1 MKAEAAPV
9 REENAAALR
18 HSLMGAQ
25 AYDALRTAIVSGSY
39 PAETRLKEAELAS
52 DLGMSRTPIRE
63 AIRQLELDGLVSITP
78 NAGAVVREMTAQD
91 VKEIF
96 ALRAVLEGFS
106 ASEAAQRMNDA
117 EIGVLAINQSDL
129 QSCSSHGADAD
140 VDRLMALNA
149 EFHRALIR
157 GSRNTR
163 LMALHDK
170 VTELPLLWR
179 TRFWGSPTARE
190 AAVMYHGEV
199 VEAIRA
205 GDPLRADAVMK
216 SHLYAAKDFFAVQ
229 SQDASTGPPME

>member
-1 MKAEAAPV
+1 MRAQ
-9 REENAAALR
+9 NAASMR
-18 HSLMGAQ
+18 RSLMGAQ

-39 PAETRLKEAELAS
+39 PAETRLKEADLAS

-91 VKEIF
+91 VEEIF

-117 EIGVLAINQSDL
+117 EIAALAVNQSDL
-129 QSCSSHGADAD
+129 QNCSSRGTDAN
-140 VDRLMALNA
+140 VDRLMTLNG

-157 GSRNTR
+157 GSQNTR

-179 TRFWGSPTARE
+179 TRFWGSPPARE
-190 AAVMYHGEV
+190 SAVMYHGEV
-199 VEAIRA
+199 VEAIHAR
-205 GDPLRADAVMK
+205 DPLRADAVMK
-216 SHLYAAKDFFAVQ
+216 SHLYAAKDFFAAQ
-229 SQDASTGPPME
+229 SEGGSTGPPRSNKN

>member
-1 MKAEAAPV
+1 M
-9 REENAAALR
+9 REDNAASMR
-18 HSLMGAQ
+18 RSLMGAQ
-25 AYDALRTAIVSGSY
+25 AYDAIRTAIVNGNH
-39 PAETRLKEAELAS
+39 PAGTRLKEAELAS

-91 VKEIF
+91 VEEIF

-117 EIGVLAINQSDL
+117 EITTLAVNQSDL
-129 QSCSSHGADAD
+129 QTCSSRGADAN
-140 VDRLMALNA
+140 VDRLMTLND
-149 EFHRALIR
+149 EFHRVLIR

-179 TRFWGSPTARE
+179 TRFWGSPPARE
-190 AAVMYHGEV
+190 SAVIYHGEV

-216 SHLYAAKDFFAVQ
+216 SHLYAAKDFFAAQ
-229 SQDASTGPPME
+229 TERASTKPTAENGK